1 MTIPTTAI
9 VCGIAVAGIWYL
21 RTQDDSHIVQGIPIV
36 VVLLAYVL
44 LFVIKEDLLV
54 YLVWLFTSV
63 CTLVIGIIGKRKKW
77 NVKMSELELFAGL
90 VLTTICLIPVLLI
103 LFTYVFVDA

>member
-21 RTQDDSHIVQGIPIV
+21 RTQDNSHIVQGIPIV
-36 VVLLAYVL
+36 AVLLAYVL
-44 LFVIKEDLLV
+44 LFVIKEDLLA
-54 YLVWLFTSV
+54 YLVWLLTSV
-63 CTLVIGIIGKRKKW
+63 CTLVIGIIGKRKNW